1 VFRIADRTPNMN
13 DPKICR
19 HLLISGRV
27 QGVAYRISMVD
38 EAERLGVTGW
48 VRNRR
53 SGEVEAVVQGSPDA
67 VHAIIEWAKRGPML
81 AVVNSV
87 QVEEAEGTFPDF
99 ETRPTV

>member
-1 VFRIADRTPNMN
+1 VN

-27 QGVAYRISMVD
+27 QGVAYRMSMVD
-38 EAERLGVTGW
+38 EAKHLGVTGW

-53 SGEVEAVVQGSPDA
+53 SGEVEAVVRGSPDA
-67 VHAIIEWAKRGPML
+67 VRAIIEWAKRGPML
-81 AVVNSV
+81 AVVRSV

-99 ETRPTV
+99 ETRTTV